1 MPAPSFSSTP
11 SSSRSADQFTE
22 LIIQPSIESSAK
34 KSTTPSTGPLSSPS
48 SVRAPRP
55 LADGAFPIRWGALQY
70 NNKRLSDAHYY
81 MKHKRTTGK
90 TKKSW
95 IWDHGANIESE
106 NEQYWLCRRCH
117 ETGSD
122 CSTIFKYN
130 GNSAIAYHLKHKH
143 GISEDGEVPQHI
155 RVSNPWDRSKKAN
168 SFGPLRTPIA
178 GEGYR
183 QQYLDWVVAH
193 DVSFRSATA
202 GDTCDLLSY
211 GRPELERLLPTSAT
225 TLSSWIMAAFE
236 TRRESLK
243 AELKECRS
251 AVHLSCDL
259 WTSTSGMSLCGVVA
273 HFVGVDYTN
282 HQALLG
288 LPRLYGSHSGENIAN
303 CLSSVVTQ
311 YDLEPKLGCFM
322 MDNAQDNDR
331 AVLQLATRFGFDP
344 DWRRLRCS
352 GHVINLVVRAILY
365 GKGVS
370 KAERQLQCCND
381 QESFSIWR
389 QRGVIGKVHNIVR
402 YITRS
407 DQRRQHFETLQA
419 EALQDDELFSL
430 QLIKDGGIRWNSTFS
445 MLERALKLRNAIEL
459 FCAQWERDA
468 DYDLSQDFLK
478 RSDWEE
484 IQRFVALLK
493 PFKDAT
499 LELEGHAIHGN
510 YGALWQALEMMDILD
525 GLLQEEKA
533 AVAADPRSYSN
544 YYVAGLDAGYT
555 KLMKYFDLTAKT
567 PYYRAAICLVPSFK
581 LLYFKDKW
589 RSHEIWVDTVEP
601 DVRQLYN
608 EYATKYSIT
617 EPASPPQ
624 QTEQPQ
630 QTPELGRF
638 KLHRRLDRSVDVD
651 SNSDRRKRRRMVD
664 EFERYLYDEDVVEPF
679 VEEPLTWWREREKS
693 YPILTQM
700 AFDLFSIP
708 AMSAECERV
717 FTVNGLFSTVRDVT
731 KLEIQ
736 PLGTL
741 QPPFFALPDY
751 WTHWQRLSF
760 ELAQSY
766 EHVRH
771 WREQWGYSSLSS
783 GTSNSPPPYS
793 PTHQPQPYD
802 TITISSDSDSRLRS
816 STHEPSSPEPNQIP
830 NPPIPGDPAPSA
842 EVLFNQVNTFAKNNG
857 FGIVKLNAYSY
868 KGRVKRYTFQC
879 DRYGEPKPSRGA
891 NLRARKS
898 RKCGCKWKLIAEA
911 LNEGAWLLRLHDN
924 PEHHQHNHGPSAA
937 SSAHPSHRRLTKDA
951 KATIESTSRRVGIRA
966 RDVRA
971 VVQDQHPELN
981 FTKRDIY
988 NARSLINREKLGG
1001 LGPTA
1006 ALIKLFDEQKVP
1018 YIVKWADDNPNRLL
1032 GLVWTFPYCI
1042 GMWKRFPEV
1051 ISFDNTYNT
1060 NRFKLPLF
1068 QATGQTCLRT
1078 VFNTAFGLI
1087 DNEKREG
1094 FQFLAE
1100 SIKQLIEEHS
1110 IQQPDVIITDFDGQ
1124 MKAALND
1131 QFPEVQQQLCI
1142 HHINSNVQLRAKQKW
1157 LKSPGSSSNSS
1168 CGSDNEAGSSS
1179 QVQLSTA
1186 NQQSLSAPV
1195 QNGIPHTFNGV
1206 FAMWKLVVFAET
1218 EEVHDKAWINLCKE
1232 FNDQRPILR
1241 YLYGTYMPIR
1251 AQWARCFIQ
1260 NYRNFG
1266 IRVTSGTEASNNNI
1280 KGYLLN
1286 GMSNLYRLVE
1296 AMQDMIKDQSQDF
1309 IDGCASDEV
1318 LTAPEYLRPSA
1329 EYLGELRTL
1338 VSSKCLAL
1346 ITAQYRLAK
1355 KAMPT
1360 AKNPFPA
1367 ALGDCVCSVP
1377 VELA

>member
-273 HFVGVDYTN
+273 HFVGTYIYVMPFTIQTFYYIRLNPTFNLRLLGVDYTN

-303 CLSSVVTQ
+303 CLSSVLTQ

-352 GHVINLVVRAILY
+352 GHVINLVVKAILY

-717 FTVNGLFSTVRDVT
+717 FSQSKRLITDERNR
-731 KLEIQ
+731 
-736 PLGTL
+736 LG
-741 QPPFFALPDY
+741 
-751 WTHWQRLSF
+751 S
-760 ELAQSY
+760 
-766 EHVRH
+766 
-771 WREQWGYSSLSS
+771 
-783 GTSNSPPPYS
+783 
-793 PTHQPQPYD
+793 
-802 TITISSDSDSRLRS
+802 
-816 STHEPSSPEPNQIP
+816 
-830 NPPIPGDPAPSA
+830 
-842 EVLFNQVNTFAKNNG
+842 
-857 FGIVKLNAYSY
+857 
-868 KGRVKRYTFQC
+868 
-879 DRYGEPKPSRGA
+879 
-891 NLRARKS
+891 
-898 RKCGCKWKLIAEA
+898 
-911 LNEGAWLLRLHDN
+911 
-924 PEHHQHNHGPSAA
+924 
-937 SSAHPSHRRLTKDA
+937 
-951 KATIESTSRRVGIRA
+951 ATIEANECLKNWLRRGHEQRRL
-966 RDVRA
+966 RD
-971 VVQDQHPELN
+971 
-981 FTKRDIY
+981 
-988 NARSLINREKLGG
+988 
-1001 LGPTA
+1001 
-1006 ALIKLFDEQKVP
+1006 
-1018 YIVKWADDNPNRLL
+1018 
-1032 GLVWTFPYCI
+1032 
-1042 GMWKRFPEV
+1042 M
-1051 ISFDNTYNT
+1051 
-1060 NRFKLPLF
+1060 
-1068 QATGQTCLRT
+1068 
-1078 VFNTAFGLI
+1078 
-1087 DNEKREG
+1087 
-1094 FQFLAE
+1094 LA
-1100 SIKQLIEEHS
+1100 
-1110 IQQPDVIITDFDGQ
+1110 G
-1124 MKAALND
+1124 
-1131 QFPEVQQQLCI
+1131 
-1142 HHINSNVQLRAKQKW
+1142 
-1157 LKSPGSSSNSS
+1157 
-1168 CGSDNEAGSSS
+1168 
-1179 QVQLSTA
+1179 
-1186 NQQSLSAPV
+1186 
-1195 QNGIPHTFNGV
+1195 
-1206 FAMWKLVVFAET
+1206 
-1218 EEVHDKAWINLCKE
+1218 
-1232 FNDQRPILR
+1232 
-1241 YLYGTYMPIR
+1241 
-1251 AQWARCFIQ
+1251 
-1260 NYRNFG
+1260 
-1266 IRVTSGTEASNNNI
+1266 
-1280 KGYLLN
+1280 
-1286 GMSNLYRLVE
+1286 
-1296 AMQDMIKDQSQDF
+1296 
-1309 IDGCASDEV
+1309 
-1318 LTAPEYLRPSA
+1318 
-1329 EYLGELRTL
+1329 
-1338 VSSKCLAL
+1338 
-1346 ITAQYRLAK
+1346 
-1355 KAMPT
+1355 
-1360 AKNPFPA
+1360 
-1367 ALGDCVCSVP
+1367 
-1377 VELA
+1377 

>member
-303 CLSSVVTQ
+303 CLSSVLTQ

-352 GHVINLVVRAILY
+352 GHVINLVVKAILY

-544 YYVAGLDAGYT
+544 YYVAGLDQ
-555 KLMKYFDLTAKT
+555 LSPLLT
-567 PYYRAAICLVPSFK
+567 
-581 LLYFKDKW
+581 
-589 RSHEIWVDTVEP
+589 
-601 DVRQLYN
+601 
-608 EYATKYSIT
+608 
-617 EPASPPQ
+617 SP
-624 QTEQPQ
+624 
-630 QTPELGRF
+630 
-638 KLHRRLDRSVDVD
+638 
-651 SNSDRRKRRRMVD
+651 
-664 EFERYLYDEDVVEPF
+664 
-679 VEEPLTWWREREKS
+679 
-693 YPILTQM
+693 
-700 AFDLFSIP
+700 
-708 AMSAECERV
+708 
-717 FTVNGLFSTVRDVT
+717 
-731 KLEIQ
+731 
-736 PLGTL
+736 
-741 QPPFFALPDY
+741 
-751 WTHWQRLSF
+751 
-760 ELAQSY
+760 
-766 EHVRH
+766 
-771 WREQWGYSSLSS
+771 S
-783 GTSNSPPPYS
+783 GT
-793 PTHQPQPYD
+793 
-802 TITISSDSDSRLRS
+802 ISFV
-816 STHEPSSPEPNQIP
+816 I
-830 NPPIPGDPAPSA
+830 
-842 EVLFNQVNTFAKNNG
+842 
-857 FGIVKLNAYSY
+857 
-868 KGRVKRYTFQC
+868 
-879 DRYGEPKPSRGA
+879 
-891 NLRARKS
+891 
-898 RKCGCKWKLIAEA
+898 
-911 LNEGAWLLRLHDN
+911 
-924 PEHHQHNHGPSAA
+924 SAA
-937 SSAHPSHRRLTKDA
+937 SSYLDITASRAFDIPGSAPLRFPAQPTSAASAAQTTLAAFYRSTLEGHRILTHILTCSPTLPRPTFVASAA
-951 KATIESTSRRVGIRA
+951 K
-966 RDVRA
+966 
-971 VVQDQHPELN
+971 QDQQPSAARLSGPSVAPN
-981 FTKRDIY
+981 FD
-988 NARSLINREKLGG
+988 AR
-1001 LGPTA
+1001 
-1006 ALIKLFDEQKVP
+1006 
-1018 YIVKWADDNPNRLL
+1018 
-1032 GLVWTFPYCI
+1032 
-1042 GMWKRFPEV
+1042 
-1051 ISFDNTYNT
+1051 
-1060 NRFKLPLF
+1060 
-1068 QATGQTCLRT
+1068 
-1078 VFNTAFGLI
+1078 
-1087 DNEKREG
+1087 
-1094 FQFLAE
+1094 
-1100 SIKQLIEEHS
+1100 
-1110 IQQPDVIITDFDGQ
+1110 
-1124 MKAALND
+1124 
-1131 QFPEVQQQLCI
+1131 
-1142 HHINSNVQLRAKQKW
+1142 
-1157 LKSPGSSSNSS
+1157 
-1168 CGSDNEAGSSS
+1168 
-1179 QVQLSTA
+1179 
-1186 NQQSLSAPV
+1186 
-1195 QNGIPHTFNGV
+1195 
-1206 FAMWKLVVFAET
+1206 
-1218 EEVHDKAWINLCKE
+1218 
-1232 FNDQRPILR
+1232 
-1241 YLYGTYMPIR
+1241 
-1251 AQWARCFIQ
+1251 
-1260 NYRNFG
+1260 
-1266 IRVTSGTEASNNNI
+1266 ASN
-1280 KGYLLN
+1280 GSL
-1286 GMSNLYRLVE
+1286 
-1296 AMQDMIKDQSQDF
+1296 
-1309 IDGCASDEV
+1309 
-1318 LTAPEYLRPSA
+1318 
-1329 EYLGELRTL
+1329 
-1338 VSSKCLAL
+1338 
-1346 ITAQYRLAK
+1346 
-1355 KAMPT
+1355 
-1360 AKNPFPA
+1360 PF
-1367 ALGDCVCSVP
+1367 S
-1377 VELA
+1377 

>member
-11 SSSRSADQFTE
+11 SSPRSADQFTE

-34 KSTTPSTGPLSSPS
+34 KSTTPSTWPLSSPS

-81 MKHKRTTGK
+81 MKHKRTTSK

-143 GISEDGEVPQHI
+143 GISEDGGVPQHI

-193 DVSFRSATA
+193 D
-202 GDTCDLLSY
+202 
-211 GRPELERLLPTSAT
+211 
-225 TLSSWIMAAFE
+225 
-236 TRRESLK
+236 
-243 AELKECRS
+243 
-251 AVHLSCDL
+251 
-259 WTSTSGMSLCGVVA
+259 
-273 HFVGVDYTN
+273 
-282 HQALLG
+282 
-288 LPRLYGSHSGENIAN
+288 
-303 CLSSVVTQ
+303 

-352 GHVINLVVRAILY
+352 GHVINLVVKAILY

-381 QESFSIWR
+381 QESFSVWR

-533 AVAADPRSYSN
+533 AVAADPGSYSN

-717 FTVNGLFSTVRDVT
+717 FSQSKRLITDERNR
-731 KLEIQ
+731 
-736 PLGTL
+736 LG
-741 QPPFFALPDY
+741 
-751 WTHWQRLSF
+751 S
-760 ELAQSY
+760 
-766 EHVRH
+766 
-771 WREQWGYSSLSS
+771 
-783 GTSNSPPPYS
+783 
-793 PTHQPQPYD
+793 
-802 TITISSDSDSRLRS
+802 
-816 STHEPSSPEPNQIP
+816 
-830 NPPIPGDPAPSA
+830 
-842 EVLFNQVNTFAKNNG
+842 
-857 FGIVKLNAYSY
+857 
-868 KGRVKRYTFQC
+868 
-879 DRYGEPKPSRGA
+879 
-891 NLRARKS
+891 
-898 RKCGCKWKLIAEA
+898 
-911 LNEGAWLLRLHDN
+911 
-924 PEHHQHNHGPSAA
+924 
-937 SSAHPSHRRLTKDA
+937 
-951 KATIESTSRRVGIRA
+951 ATIEANECLKNWLRRGHEQRRL
-966 RDVRA
+966 RD
-971 VVQDQHPELN
+971 
-981 FTKRDIY
+981 
-988 NARSLINREKLGG
+988 
-1001 LGPTA
+1001 
-1006 ALIKLFDEQKVP
+1006 
-1018 YIVKWADDNPNRLL
+1018 
-1032 GLVWTFPYCI
+1032 
-1042 GMWKRFPEV
+1042 M
-1051 ISFDNTYNT
+1051 
-1060 NRFKLPLF
+1060 
-1068 QATGQTCLRT
+1068 
-1078 VFNTAFGLI
+1078 
-1087 DNEKREG
+1087 
-1094 FQFLAE
+1094 LA
-1100 SIKQLIEEHS
+1100 
-1110 IQQPDVIITDFDGQ
+1110 G
-1124 MKAALND
+1124 
-1131 QFPEVQQQLCI
+1131 
-1142 HHINSNVQLRAKQKW
+1142 
-1157 LKSPGSSSNSS
+1157 
-1168 CGSDNEAGSSS
+1168 
-1179 QVQLSTA
+1179 
-1186 NQQSLSAPV
+1186 
-1195 QNGIPHTFNGV
+1195 
-1206 FAMWKLVVFAET
+1206 
-1218 EEVHDKAWINLCKE
+1218 
-1232 FNDQRPILR
+1232 
-1241 YLYGTYMPIR
+1241 
-1251 AQWARCFIQ
+1251 
-1260 NYRNFG
+1260 
-1266 IRVTSGTEASNNNI
+1266 
-1280 KGYLLN
+1280 
-1286 GMSNLYRLVE
+1286 
-1296 AMQDMIKDQSQDF
+1296 
-1309 IDGCASDEV
+1309 
-1318 LTAPEYLRPSA
+1318 
-1329 EYLGELRTL
+1329 
-1338 VSSKCLAL
+1338 
-1346 ITAQYRLAK
+1346 
-1355 KAMPT
+1355 
-1360 AKNPFPA
+1360 
-1367 ALGDCVCSVP
+1367 
-1377 VELA
+1377 